1 MRILLQKIG
10 EKKLMFEI
18 PLIILNG
25 IGTCGKDTFMNFCSE
40 FTKCYHY
47 STIDYY
53 KEIAKEYF
61 DWDEIK
67 DEKGRKLL
75 SDLKIASINY
85 NNMPM
90 KILRKEY
97 DKICNEKKYN
107 IFFCV
112 CRDIQDIEYIKANY
126 KRAYS
131 LLITND
137 NIPKITSNEGDA
149 NVLNYEYDYV
159 IENNGTLEELS
170 DKARDFCSMMLN
182 RIL

>member
-1 MRILLQKIG
+1 MKTMID
-10 EKKLMFEI
+10 I
-18 PLIILNG
+18 PLIVING
-25 IGTCGKDTFMNFCSE
+25 VGTCGKDTFIDFCKQ
-40 FTKCYHY
+40 FTKCYNY

-53 KEIAKEYF
+53 KMLAKNYF
-61 DWDEIK
+61 EWDGVK

-75 SDLKIASINY
+75 SDLKIASIIY

-90 KILRKEY
+90 KLLNHEY
-97 DKICNEKKYN
+97 EKICDEGEHS

-126 KRAYS
+126 KRAYT
-131 LLITND
+131 LLIKND
-137 NIPKITSNEGDA
+137 NIPAITSNEGDA
-149 NVLNYEYDYV
+149 NVFNYNYDYI
-159 IENNGTLEELS
+159 IENNGTLEELR